1 MINAATLG
9 DALRLGEV
17 ADEELTGIFG
27 TVFPLARWES
37 NDRVNY
43 FHSEQ
48 GHVLDV
54 VYSKRGQ
61 ILRFEPR
68 PGLTDE
74 LVAELRE
81 HVDAA
86 FVQDAGVEI
95 RRGLLFGMPPVNGF
109 WRHGDDWQILPAP
122 PQAPRPRALM
132 GDHPFVLEYRV
143 RSSSAFSVALMRR
156 SRRYWE
162 QHLLLSLLLRGRI
175 TRETFEPQH
184 HWVILPEPMPNG
196 LQTAYVNEGYLVGEG
211 FLLVADDFSDPS
223 EHPQLA
229 VVPDDDYYARRGV
242 SRDEMD
248 VPACL
253 DVFFDRF
260 DAADTRTRDQLLRA
274 SYWLDAAYRVWH
286 VSKSLS
292 FIATI
297 NAVEVLIPEAEED
310 RCPMCGRDRSPGP
323 TARFHDFVETYAADE
338 GAEERKALYRLR
350 SAFVHGGAL
359 HNLDI
364 PRPWGGMEPHALRH
378 YELHDIA
385 LKVSRSAIRT
395 WFLSQ
400 PAMEPPAPE
409 EPASE

>member
-9 DALRLGEV
+9 DALRLGQV
-17 ADEELTGIFG
+17 ADEELVGIFG
-27 TVFPLARWES
+27 TVFLLARWES

-61 ILRFEPR
+61 ILGFEPG

-74 LVAELRE
+74 LIAELRE
-81 HVDAA
+81 QVDAA
-86 FVQDAGVEI
+86 FAQDAGVEV
-95 RRGLLFGMPPVNGF
+95 RRGLLFGMPPVNSF

-122 PQAPRPRALM
+122 PQAPRPSFLM

-162 QHLLLSLLLRGRI
+162 LHLLLSLLLRGRI
-175 TRETFEPQH
+175 TRETPESQH

-196 LQTAYVNEGYLVGEG
+196 RQTAYVNEGYLVGEG
-211 FLLVADDFSDPS
+211 FVLVADDFSDPS
-223 EHPQLA
+223 EYQQLA

-242 SRDEMD
+242 QRDEMD

-260 DAADTRTRDQLLRA
+260 EAANARTRDQLLRA

-286 VSKSLS
+286 TSKSLS

-297 NAVEVLIPEAEED
+297 NAVEVLVPEVNED
-310 RCPMCGRDRSPGP
+310 RCPECGRDRSPGP
-323 TARFHDFVETYAADE
+323 TARFHDFVETYAAAE
-338 GAEERKALYRLR
+338 GAEERKALYQLR

-364 PRPWGGMEPHALRH
+364 PRAWGMEPHVMRH
-378 YELHDIA
+378 HELHDIA
-385 LKVSRSAIRT
+385 LKVSRAAIRT

-400 PAMEPPAPE
+400 PATEPPAPE

>member
-1 MINAATLG
+1 
-9 DALRLGEV
+9 
-17 ADEELTGIFG
+17 
-27 TVFPLARWES
+27 
-37 NDRVNY
+37 
-43 FHSEQ
+43 
-48 GHVLDV
+48 
-54 VYSKRGQ
+54 
-61 ILRFEPR
+61 
-68 PGLTDE
+68 
-74 LVAELRE
+74 
-81 HVDAA
+81 
-86 FVQDAGVEI
+86 
-95 RRGLLFGMPPVNGF
+95 
-109 WRHGDDWQILPAP
+109 
-122 PQAPRPRALM
+122 
-132 GDHPFVLEYRV
+132 
-143 RSSSAFSVALMRR
+143 
-156 SRRYWE
+156 
-162 QHLLLSLLLRGRI
+162 
-175 TRETFEPQH
+175 
-184 HWVILPEPMPNG
+184 VILPEPMPNG
-196 LQTAYVNEGYLVGEG
+196 LQTAYVNEGYFVGEG

-223 EHPQLA
+223 KYPQLA

-260 DAADTRTRDQLLRA
+260 DAAGTRTRDQLLRA

-310 RCPMCGRDRSPGP
+310 RCPECGRDRSPGP

-364 PRPWGGMEPHALRH
+364 PRSWGGMEPHVLRH

-400 PAMEPPAPE
+400 PATEPPAPL

>member
-86 FVQDAGVEI
+86 FAQDAGVEI

-162 QHLLLSLLLRGRI
+162 LHLLLSLLLRGQI

-223 EHPQLA
+223 E
-229 VVPDDDYYARRGV
+229 YRSSRSSRMTTTTRGAGC
-242 SRDEMD
+242 RG
-248 VPACL
+248 
-253 DVFFDRF
+253 
-260 DAADTRTRDQLLRA
+260 TRWT
-274 SYWLDAAYRVWH
+274 S
-286 VSKSLS
+286 
-292 FIATI
+292 
-297 NAVEVLIPEAEED
+297 
-310 RCPMCGRDRSPGP
+310 
-323 TARFHDFVETYAADE
+323 
-338 GAEERKALYRLR
+338 
-350 SAFVHGGAL
+350 
-359 HNLDI
+359 
-364 PRPWGGMEPHALRH
+364 PHAWTCSS
-378 YELHDIA
+378 IA
-385 LKVSRSAIRT
+385 STPPTLERAISSSGRATGSTPPTVSGMSRSR
-395 WFLSQ
+395 
-400 PAMEPPAPE
+400 
-409 EPASE
+409 

>member
-27 TVFPLARWES
+27 TVFPLARWKS

-43 FHSEQ
+43 FHSKH

-86 FVQDAGVEI
+86 FAQDAGVEI
-95 RRGLLFGMPPVNGF
+95 RRSLLFGIPPVNGF

-122 PQAPRPRALM
+122 PQAPRPEFLM

-162 QHLLLSLLLRGRI
+162 LHLLLSLVLRGRI

-223 EHPQLA
+223 KYPPLA

-242 SRDEMD
+242 ARDQMD

-286 VSKSLS
+286 ISKSMS

-297 NAVEVLIPEAEED
+297 NAVEVLIPEAEETAV
-310 RCPMCGRDRSPGP
+310 PSAAVTAAPGP
-323 TARFHDFVETYAADE
+323 PPGSMTSSRPTPPLRVQRSVGRCTSFA
-338 GAEERKALYRLR
+338 LR
-350 SAFVHGGAL
+350 SCTAA
-359 HNLDI
+359 
-364 PRPWGGMEPHALRH
+364 RSTTST
-378 YELHDIA
+378 
-385 LKVSRSAIRT
+385 SRGPGEWSLT
-395 WFLSQ
+395 
-400 PAMEPPAPE
+400 
-409 EPASE
+409 